1 MPHNK
6 LVLILAAAVCAA
18 AAQQVPASAVRGLHW
33 RSIGPAATGGRIADV
48 TGVVTPGEPETMY
61 VATATGGAFRSD
73 NAGVSW
79 TPIFDHAGGMTSIG
93 ALAVAPSDPSIVWI
107 GTGEVD
113 NRQSSSWG
121 DGIYKSEDAGKTWKK
136 MGLVDTRHI
145 AKIVIA
151 PRDPEIV
158 YVAAMG
164 HLWGPNTERGVFKT
178 TDGGATWT
186 RVLYV
191 NQYTGATDLA
201 MSPDDP
207 NLLFAAMYQRE
218 RKGWGYNGG
227 GPGSGIYRSS
237 DGGAHWTELT
247 HGLPPGVKGRI
258 GLAIYPRDPRIVYAI
273 VQADPDTGFGGFGGR
288 GRGAAP
294 PKKGGV
300 FRSLDGGQ
308 HWQHMSGLDPRPSY
322 YSRIYV
328 DPDNPRRVYIM
339 GSERGFYISND
350 AGRTFRD
357 VFSRVHGEDHAMW
370 INPRDPEQLLIGGD
384 GGVSISYDAGMT
396 WLFRDNLPIGQFY
409 DVSVSQPRGAAVD
422 ASPYLIC
429 GGLQDNGNWCTPS
442 ATNLSYGITNHDAFN
457 VGGGDGMQAVFDGNN
472 HTLLVSL
479 QNGNTARVTIPDMQR
494 QSIGPVLPAQQ
505 PARIGFGARGPY
517 RWYWTAPL
525 IVSHFNP
532 RVIYTG
538 ANVLFRSTD
547 EGRSW
552 TRISPDLTAHIDR
565 SKLKMMGATIP
576 KDALSRDDGQDNFSA
591 LTVIAES
598 PLDAKV
604 LYTGADDGTMEV
616 TRDGGAHWT
625 KLNQNVPG
633 LPPMAN
639 VSGIEPSRFA
649 KGRVYATFDDHFND
663 NYQPWVY
670 VSEDYGQTWRK
681 ITDGL
686 PQTAVHRIRENPK
699 DANFLVAALEEGVY
713 ASWDRGVHWTSLNTN
728 LPPVPVYDLVW
739 ARNGRSLV
747 LGTHG
752 RGIWILDHTAP
763 LLALG
768 AASAADAAHLF
779 AIPAAHRT
787 TIYRPQAWF
796 GWGEYFAANPPQGAV
811 ISYYLPAAAK
821 GGARIA
827 VRDAAGRTIRTL
839 RGPAREGMNTAVWD
853 LHDRAAATPA
863 FGFGGRGGG
872 AGPWVEPG
880 DYRVQVSVAGDAA
893 LEGTAGV
900 TADPESP
907 LNARQQQARAAQVMA
922 AYRLQLALAPAGKAA
937 AAAAKQLAAMRT
949 YARAIGSD
957 GAAGDAA
964 AAVAAADKAL
974 QKPAAAVQRALAMA
988 GAAERGMDGY
998 EGLPTADQMR
1008 ELAWARTD
1016 AAAAVAAL
1024 NRFLKQ
1030 QMPAAYAA
1038 MGRKLPWPP
1047 IGPVA
1052 LGAAPER

>member
-1 MPHNK
+1 MPRHH
-6 LVLILAAAVCAA
+6 LVLILAATLGAA
-18 AAQQVPASAVRGLHW
+18 AAQQVPSAAVRGLHW

-93 ALAVAPSDPSIVWI
+93 AIAVAPSNPSVVWI

-121 DGIYKSEDAGKTWKK
+121 DGIYKSEDAGRTWKK
-136 MGLVDTRHI
+136 MGLADTRHI
-145 AKIVIA
+145 GKIVI
-151 PRDPEIV
+151 DPHNPNVV
-158 YVAAMG
+158 YVAALG
-164 HLWGPNTERGVFKT
+164 HLWGPNTERGVYKT

-186 RVLYV
+186 KVLYV

-201 MSPDDP
+201 MSPNDP
-207 NLLFAAMYQRE
+207 NLVFAAMYQRE

-247 HGLPPGVKGRI
+247 NGLPAGVKGRI

-273 VQADPDTGFGGFGGR
+273 VEADPQAGFGGR
-288 GRGAAP
+288 GRGAAAP
-294 PKKGGV
+294 PKQGGV
-300 FRSLDGGQ
+300 FRSRDGGQ

-328 DPDNPRRVYIM
+328 DPRNPRRVYIM

-384 GGVSISYDAGMT
+384 GGVSISYDQGKT

-409 DVSVSQPRGAAVD
+409 NVSVSTG
-422 ASPYLIC
+422 SPYLIC

-442 ATNLSYGITNHDAFN
+442 ATNLSYGISNHDAFN
-457 VGGGDGMQAVFDGNN
+457 VGGGDGMQAVFDGNR

-479 QNGNTARVTIPDMQR
+479 QNGNTARVKIPDLQR
-494 QSIGPVLPAQQ
+494 QSIGPVLPEQQ

-532 RVIYTG
+532 QVVYTG

-552 TRISPDLTAHIDR
+552 KAISPDLTAHIDR
-565 SKLKMMGATIP
+565 SKLTMMGATIP
-576 KDALSRDDGQDNFSA
+576 KNALSKNDGQDNFSA

-604 LYTGADDGTMEV
+604 LYTGADDGTLEG

-633 LPPMAN
+633 LPAMAN
-639 VSGIEPSRFA
+639 VSGIEASRFA
-649 KGRVYATFDDHFND
+649 PGRVYATFDNHFND
-663 NYQPWVY
+663 DYHPYVY
-670 VSEDYGQTWRK
+670 VSQDYGQTWQK

-686 PQTAVHRIRENPK
+686 PETAVHRIRENPK

-713 ASWDRGVHWTSLNTN
+713 ASWDRGAHWTSLNTN

-739 ARNGRSLV
+739 ARGGRSLV

-763 LLALG
+763 LLGLG
-768 AASAADAAHLF
+768 AAAGTDAAHLF
-779 AIPAAHRT
+779 AMAATHRT

-796 GWGEYFAANPPQGAV
+796 GWGEFFAPNPPQGAV

-821 GGARIA
+821 GGAAIA
-827 VRDAAGRTIRTL
+827 VKDAAGATIRTL
-839 RGPAREGMNTAVWD
+839 DGPARAGMNTAVWD
-853 LHDRAAATPA
+853 LHYRAAAAARP
-863 FGFGGRGGG
+863 GFGGRGGG

-880 DYRVQVSVAGDAA
+880 RYTVTVSVAGDAA
-893 LEGTAGV
+893 LTGTVEVG
-900 TADPESP
+900 ADPESP
-907 LNARQQQARAAQVMA
+907 LDAQQEKARAAEVMA
-922 AYRLQLALAPAGKAA
+922 AYRLQLALAPAQKAA
-937 AAAAKQLAAMRT
+937 QAAAKQLAAMRT
-949 YARAIGSD
+949 YAQALGSD
-957 GAAGDAA
+957 GAAGAA
-964 AAVAAADKAL
+964 ASAVAAADKAL
-974 QKPAAAVQRALAMA
+974 EKPAAAVQRALLMA
-988 GAAERGMDGY
+988 GAAESGMDGY
-998 EGLPTADQMR
+998 EGMPTADQVR
-1008 ELAWARTD
+1008 ELGWAKTD
-1016 AAAAVAAL
+1016 AAAAVTQL
-1024 NRFLKQ
+1024 NAFLKQ
-1030 QMPAAYAA
+1030 AMPQAYAA
-1038 MGRKLPWPP
+1038 MGRKLAWPA
-1047 IGPVA
+1047 IAPVG
-1052 LGAAPER
+1052 LGNITQP